1 MGPVGVPEMFAIF
14 VIALLLFG
22 PKKLPELGRTLGK
35 ALSEFRRAKNEL
47 KGTFESHLR
56 ELEREANVSQISSSS
71 TSSYSSNY
79 SYPYEDYNQYN
90 PESPDYTSSS
100 HIGGTEEDHAA
111 LPAADSTSHVEHA
124 TCEHC
129 SHGTLAPA
137 EPVSGTVPRSNGVH
151 PVADGVAA
159 QATEHHVSRREE
171 HPV

>member
-1 MGPVGVPEMFAIF
+1 MGPLGVPEMFAIF

-56 ELEREANVSQISSSS
+56 ELERETQISDVTPTSTPNHSSH
-71 TSSYSSNY
+71 Y

-90 PESPDYTSSS
+90 PESPDYTNPSPV
-100 HIGGTEEDHAA
+100 GGTEEHHAA
-111 LPAADSTSHVEHA
+111 LPAPDTTSNAEHA
-124 TCEHC
+124 IPEHE
-129 SHGTLAPA
+129 TLAPA
-137 EPVSGTVPRSNGVH
+137 PSVSGTVARSNGVR
-151 PVADGVAA
+151 PLQENTEIEPA
-159 QATEHHVSRREE
+159 EHHVSQREE